1 MQEKI
6 GTLIC
11 LDKLGTA
18 TLPIKHETGPQGKG
32 ETIKIIHAHCPLN
45 MTSYKLEGTNY
56 KQNPYQQ
63 QLKTLRCKLG
73 RRANTRKN
81 TKP

>member
-18 TLPIKHETGPQGKG
+18 TGPQGKG